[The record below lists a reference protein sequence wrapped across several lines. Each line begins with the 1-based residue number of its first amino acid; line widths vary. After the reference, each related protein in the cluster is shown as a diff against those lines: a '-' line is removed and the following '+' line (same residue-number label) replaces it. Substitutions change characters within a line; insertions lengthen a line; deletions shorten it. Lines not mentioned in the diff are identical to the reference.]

1 MTQSEYITHVEPLRP
16 LLLRV
21 GRDFFRREEEAEDV
35 VQETLLRLWLC
46 RDRLAVDD
54 GLRPIA
60 LRVARNVCVS
70 MWRKARLRETLTLE
84 EGHAAGRPDSEQA
97 DGRLLSDD
105 SQFLLDIALGRL
117 SPSERRLFLLRQE
130 PDMSLDLMASI
141 TGMQPRS
148 VSSKLSAARRK
159 VYDFIKQHL

>member
-1 MTQSEYITHVEPLRP
+1 MTQSEYITHVLSLRP

-35 VQETLLRLWLC
+35 AQEALLRLWLC
-46 RDRLAVDD
+46 RDRLPVGD
-54 GLRPIA
+54 GLRPMA
-60 LRVARNVCVS
+60 LRVAKNVCIS
-70 MWRKARLRETLTLE
+70 LWRKQQLRETLPLE
-84 EGHAAGRPDSEQA
+84 EATVLAPMTTEQA
-97 DGRLLSDD
+97 DSQLLADD
-105 SQFLLDIALGRL
+105 RQLLLDMALRRL
-117 SPSERRLFLLRQE
+117 TPSERRLFLLRQE
-130 PDMSLDLMASI
+130 PDMSLDLMVRI

>member
-46 RDRLAVDD
+46 RDRLAVGD

-70 MWRKARLRETLTLE
+70 M
-84 EGHAAGRPDSEQA
+84 
-97 DGRLLSDD
+97 
-105 SQFLLDIALGRL
+105 
-117 SPSERRLFLLRQE
+117 
-130 PDMSLDLMASI
+130 
-141 TGMQPRS
+141 
-148 VSSKLSAARRK
+148 
-159 VYDFIKQHL
+159 